1 MLNYQLFCKNIE
13 KITIKNFFVKFFSIF
28 VKQFINSLKTKLLC

>member
-1 MLNYQLFCKNIE
+1 MNMLKEGRYSE
-13 KITIKNFFVKFFSIF
+13 MTTKNFFVKFFSIF